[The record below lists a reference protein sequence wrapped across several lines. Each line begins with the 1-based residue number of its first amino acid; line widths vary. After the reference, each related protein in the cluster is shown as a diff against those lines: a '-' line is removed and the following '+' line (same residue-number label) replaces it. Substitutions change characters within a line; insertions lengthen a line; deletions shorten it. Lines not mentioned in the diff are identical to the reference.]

1 MPTTQSINETDVI
14 SRLSWRIMPM
24 VIGLY
29 LCAIIDRSNIGFA
42 KLQMLDDL
50 HLSEAGFAL
59 GSSLFFL
66 SYVLVEVPSA
76 LAAYRFGA
84 RLWFARIAFTWGLLT
99 ILLAFSNSGL
109 TFYALR
115 FLLGAAEG
123 GLYPAVIYYLTL
135 WFPERH
141 RVRAVGLLTL
151 GSAFGNMLSALIAGP
166 LLDLNGAL
174 GFSGWQ
180 WVFIV
185 TGIPPV
191 LLSAVVLKYLPN
203 MPSEATFLT
212 VPEKSWLETSNTAP
226 RHHSNPLRALID
238 PTVLVM
244 SLVYILINI
253 SLFGVIYWLPTVIKG
268 FGVTGT
274 ENGLLNAVPWAI
286 AAVPL
291 LTLPRRLQTEKAIVT
306 AALFITFIGVLS
318 FVAATQLHTNL
329 LRFTALAIGAPCI
342 SILFP
347 CFWYFPSKLF
357 QGARSATS
365 IAVINTVGLVGGF
378 IAQNLMPTVS
388 QMTGTAVGAMIVPAS
403 CIGLLFIIAALRRVS
418 LRNGSAGAGHPQS
431 KINGIVGLDHE
442 R

>member
-1 MPTTQSINETDVI
+1 MSMSSSVNEASVIN
-14 SRLSWRIMPM
+14 RLSWRIMPM

-50 HLSEAGFAL
+50 HLSEAGFAF
-59 GSSLFFL
+59 GSSIFFL

-84 RLWFARIAFTWGLLT
+84 RLWFARIALTWGLLT
-99 ILLAFSNSGL
+99 VVLAFSNSGL
-109 TFYALR
+109 TFYFLR

-135 WFPERH
+135 WYPERH

-166 LLDLNGAL
+166 LLDLDGAF
-174 GFSGWQ
+174 GFTGWQ

-185 TGIPPV
+185 TGIPPI
-191 LLSAVVLKYLPN
+191 LLSVVVLKFLPN
-203 MPSEATFLT
+203 TPADATFLSAS
-212 VPEKSWLETSNTAP
+212 EKSWLGTSNSAP
-226 RHHSNPLRALID
+226 RHHANPLRALID
-238 PTVLVM
+238 PKVLSM
-244 SLVYILINI
+244 ALVYMLINI

-274 ENGLLNAVPWAI
+274 QNGLLNAVPWGI
-286 AAVPL
+286 AAVL
-291 LTLPRRLQTEKAIVT
+291 LITLPRRLHTEKAIVKAT
-306 AALFITFIGVLS
+306 MVITLIGVMS
-318 FVAATQLHTNL
+318 FVAATQLDTNV
-329 LRFTALAIGAPCI
+329 LRFIALAIGAPCI

-365 IAVINTVGLVGGF
+365 IAVINTIGLIGGF
-378 IAQNLMPTVS
+378 IAQNLMPGVA
-388 QMTGTAVGAMIVPAS
+388 QMTGTAVGAMIVPAA
-403 CIGLLFIIAALRRVS
+403 CVGLLFIITVLRFLSMR
-418 LRNGSAGAGHPQS
+418 GASEAEVRPDFHATAR
-431 KINGIVGLDHE
+431 LDHD
-442 R
+442 

>member
-1 MPTTQSINETDVI
+1 MQETGLINESALI
-14 SRLSWRIMPM
+14 GRLSWRITPLA
-24 VIGLY
+24 IALY

-59 GSSLFFL
+59 GSSIFFL
-66 SYVLVEVPSA
+66 SYVLVEIPSA
-76 LAAYRFGA
+76 LAAYRLGA
-84 RLWFARIAFTWGLLT
+84 RLWFARIAFTWGVLT
-99 ILLAFSNSGL
+99 VLLAFSNSGT
-109 TFYALR
+109 TFYVLR

-135 WFPERH
+135 WFPARH

-151 GSAFGNMLSALIAGP
+151 GSALGNMLSALIAGP
-166 LLDLNGAL
+166 LLDLNGSL
-174 GFSGWQ
+174 GLAGWQ

-185 TGIPPV
+185 TGLPPV

-203 MPSEATFLT
+203 TPADATFLT
-212 VPEKSWLETSNTAP
+212 VAEKSWLQASNTAP
-226 RHHSNPLRALID
+226 HHRTTPLRALVD

-244 SLVYILINI
+244 SVVYILINI

-274 ENGLLNAVPWAI
+274 QNGLLNAVPWLF
-286 AAVPL
+286 AALLL
-291 LTLPRRLQTEKAIVT
+291 LTLPRRLQTERSIVKASLV
-306 AALFITFIGVLS
+306 ITLIGMLS
-318 FVAATQLHTNL
+318 FIAATQMSTNL
-329 LRFTALAIGAPCI
+329 LRFVALAIGAPCI

-378 IAQNLMPTVS
+378 IAQNLMPSVA
-388 QMTGTAVGAMIVPAS
+388 QMTGSTVGAMIVPAA
-403 CIGLLFIIAALRRVS
+403 CIGLLFIAALLRWLS
-418 LRNGSAGAGHPQS
+418 NRNGTIDAGHPQS
-431 KINGIVGLDHE
+431 QN
-442 R
+442 

>member
-1 MPTTQSINETDVI
+1 MPTTQTVDETNVI
-14 SRLSWRIMPM
+14 SRLSWRIMPL

-29 LCAIIDRSNIGFA
+29 LCAIIDRSNVGFA
-42 KLQMLDDL
+42 KLQMIDDL

-59 GSSLFFL
+59 GSSIFFL

-84 RLWFARIAFTWGLLT
+84 RLWFARIAFTWGVLT
-99 ILLAFSNSGL
+99 VLLAFSNSGFA
-109 TFYALR
+109 FYALR

-123 GLYPAVIYYLTL
+123 GLYPAIIYYLTL
-135 WFPERH
+135 WFPARH

-174 GFSGWQ
+174 GLSGWQ

-191 LLSAVVLKYLPN
+191 LLSGVVLKYLPN
-203 MPSEATFLT
+203 TPTDATFLT
-212 VPEKSWLETSNTAP
+212 APEKSWLETSNTAP
-226 RHHSNPLRALID
+226 SSHTNPLRALID
-238 PTVLVM
+238 PTVLLM

-286 AAVPL
+286 AAVLL
-291 LTLPRRLQTEKAIVT
+291 LTLPRRLQSERTIIT
-306 AALFITFIGVLS
+306 AVLFITFIGVLS
-318 FVAATQLHTNL
+318 FVAATQLNTNL
-329 LRFTALAIGAPCI
+329 LRFVAIAIGAPCI

-365 IAVINTVGLVGGF
+365 IAVINTIGLVGGF
-378 IAQNLMPTVS
+378 IAQNLMPSVA
-388 QMTGTAVGAMIVPAS
+388 QMTGTAVGAMLVPALCVGS
-403 CIGLLFIIAALRRVS
+403 LFILAAIRWFS
-418 LRNGSAGAGHPQS
+418 LRNNAASTGTQLKP
-431 KINGIVGLDHE
+431 HE
-442 R
+442 L

>member
-1 MPTTQSINETDVI
+1 MLTTQSIDETRVI

-42 KLQMLDDL
+42 KLQMLDEL

-59 GSSLFFL
+59 GSSIFFL

-84 RLWFARIAFTWGLLT
+84 RIWFARIALSWGFLT
-99 ILLAFSNSGL
+99 ILLAFSNSGT
-109 TFYALR
+109 TFYLLR
-115 FLLGAAEG
+115 FLLGTAEG
-123 GLYPAVIYYLTL
+123 GLYPAVIFYLTL

-191 LLSAVVLKYLPN
+191 LLSIVVLKYLPN
-203 MPSEATFLT
+203 TPSQANFLST
-212 VPEKSWLETSNTAP
+212 SEKSWLENSNAAP

-238 PTVLVM
+238 PTVLIM

-286 AAVPL
+286 AAVLL
-291 LTLPRRLQTEKAIVT
+291 LTLPRRLQTERAIVI
-306 AALFITFIGVLS
+306 AVMIIALIGVLS
-318 FVAATQLHTNL
+318 FIAATQLNTNL
-329 LRFTALAIGAPCI
+329 LRFVAVAIGAPCI

-357 QGARSATS
+357 QGARGATS

-378 IAQNLMPTVS
+378 IAQNLMPTVA

-403 CIGLLFIIAALRRVS
+403 CIGLLFIVTVLRWLS
-418 LRNGSAGAGHPQS
+418 LRNGNPDAGADSELPS
-431 KINGIVGLDHE
+431 IARLDHE
-442 R
+442 

>member
-1 MPTTQSINETDVI
+1 MSMSSSVNEASVIN
-14 SRLSWRIMPM
+14 RLSWRIMPM

-50 HLSEAGFAL
+50 HLSEAGFAF
-59 GSSLFFL
+59 GSSIFFL

-84 RLWFARIAFTWGLLT
+84 RLWFARIALTWGLLT
-99 ILLAFSNSGL
+99 VVLAFSNSGL
-109 TFYALR
+109 TFYFLR

-135 WFPERH
+135 WYPERH

-166 LLDLNGAL
+166 LLDLDGAF
-174 GFSGWQ
+174 GFTGWQ

-185 TGIPPV
+185 TGIPPI
-191 LLSAVVLKYLPN
+191 LLSVVVLKFLPN
-203 MPSEATFLT
+203 TPADATFLSAS
-212 VPEKSWLETSNTAP
+212 EKSWLGTSNSAP
-226 RHHSNPLRALID
+226 RHHANPLRALID
-238 PTVLVM
+238 PKVLSM
-244 SLVYILINI
+244 ALVYMLINI

-274 ENGLLNAVPWAI
+274 QNGLLNAVPWGI
-286 AAVPL
+286 AAVL
-291 LTLPRRLQTEKAIVT
+291 LITLPRRLHTEKAIVKAT
-306 AALFITFIGVLS
+306 MVITLIGVMS
-318 FVAATQLHTNL
+318 FVAATQLDTNV
-329 LRFTALAIGAPCI
+329 LRFIALAIGAPCI

-365 IAVINTVGLVGGF
+365 IAVINT
-378 IAQNLMPTVS
+378 
-388 QMTGTAVGAMIVPAS
+388 QMTGTAVGAMIVPAA
-403 CIGLLFIIAALRRVS
+403 CVGLLFIITVLRFLSMR
-418 LRNGSAGAGHPQS
+418 GASEAEVRPDFHATAR
-431 KINGIVGLDHE
+431 LDHD
-442 R
+442 

>member
-1 MPTTQSINETDVI
+1 MFAAQTVDETNVI
-14 SRLSWRIMPM
+14 SRLSWRIMPL

-29 LCAIIDRSNIGFA
+29 LCAIIDRSNVGFA

-50 HLSEAGFAL
+50 HLSETGFAL
-59 GSSLFFL
+59 GSSIFFL

-84 RLWFARIAFTWGLLT
+84 RLWFARIAFSWGVLT
-99 ILLAFSNSGL
+99 VLLAFSNSGL

-123 GLYPAVIYYLTL
+123 GLYPAIIYYLTL

-174 GFSGWQ
+174 GLSGWQ

-185 TGIPPV
+185 TGIPPI
-191 LLSAVVLKYLPN
+191 LLSVVVLKYLPN
-203 MPSEATFLT
+203 TPSNATFLT
-212 VPEKSWLETSNTAP
+212 APEKSWLETSNTAP
-226 RHHSNPLRALID
+226 RNHTNPLRALVD
-238 PTVLVM
+238 PTVLLM

-274 ENGLLNAVPWAI
+274 ENGLLNAVPWTI
-286 AAVPL
+286 AAVLL
-291 LTLPRRLQTEKAIVT
+291 LTLPRRLQTEKAIIT
-306 AALFITFIGVLS
+306 AVLFITFIGVLS
-318 FVAATQLHTNL
+318 FVAATQLNTNL
-329 LRFTALAIGAPCI
+329 LRFVAIAIGAPCI

-365 IAVINTVGLVGGF
+365 IAVINTIGLVGGF
-378 IAQNLMPTVS
+378 IAQNLMPSVA
-388 QMTGTAVGAMIVPAS
+388 QMTGAAVGAMMVPAL
-403 CIGLLFIIAALRRVS
+403 CVGLLFILAAVRWLS
-418 LRNGSAGAGHPQS
+418 LRHSAASTATQP
-431 KINGIVGLDHE
+431 KLRE
-442 R
+442 L

>member
-1 MPTTQSINETDVI
+1 MPETQLINEAALI
-14 SRLSWRIMPM
+14 SRLSWRITPM
-24 VIGLY
+24 AIALY

-59 GSSLFFL
+59 GSSIFFL
-66 SYVLVEVPSA
+66 SYVLVEIPSA
-76 LAAYRFGA
+76 LAAYRWGA

-99 ILLAFSNSGL
+99 VLLAFSNSGT
-109 TFYALR
+109 TFYILR

-141 RVRAVGLLTL
+141 RVHAVGLLTL
-151 GSAFGNMLSALIAGP
+151 GSALGNMLSALIAGP

-174 GFSGWQ
+174 GFAGWQ

-185 TGIPPV
+185 TGLPPI
-191 LLSAVVLKYLPN
+191 LLSLVVLKYLPN
-203 MPSEATFLT
+203 TPADATFLT
-212 VPEKSWLETSNTAP
+212 APEKSWLQASNTAP
-226 RHHSNPLRALID
+226 RHHSNPLHALVD

-244 SLVYILINI
+244 SAVYILINI
-253 SLFGVIYWLPTVIKG
+253 SLFGVIYWLPTIIKG
-268 FGVTGT
+268 FGVTGA
-274 ENGLLNAVPWAI
+274 ENGLLNAVPWLF
-286 AAVPL
+286 AAL
-291 LTLPRRLQTEKAIVT
+291 LLLSLPRRLQTEHSIVM
-306 AALFITFIGVLS
+306 ASLVITFIGTFS
-318 FVAATQLHTNL
+318 FIAATQLDTNL
-329 LRFTALAIGAPCI
+329 LRFVALAIGAPCI

-378 IAQNLMPTVS
+378 IAQNLMPSVA
-388 QMTGTAVGAMIVPAS
+388 QMAGSAVGAMIVPAA
-403 CIGLLFIIAALRRVS
+403 CIGLLFVAAALRWIWG
-418 LRNGSAGAGHPQS
+418 RNGTIDAGHPQS
-431 KINGIVGLDHE
+431 QN
-442 R
+442 

>member
-1 MPTTQSINETDVI
+1 MHETGLIDESGLI
-14 SRLSWRIMPM
+14 SRLLWRITPLA
-24 VIGLY
+24 IALY

-59 GSSLFFL
+59 GSSIFFL
-66 SYVLVEVPSA
+66 SYVLVEIPSA
-76 LAAYRFGA
+76 LAAYRLGA
-84 RLWFARIAFTWGLLT
+84 RLWFARIAFTWGVLT
-99 ILLAFSNSGL
+99 VLLAFSSSGT
-109 TFYALR
+109 TFYVLR

-151 GSAFGNMLSALIAGP
+151 GSALGNMLSALIAGP
-166 LLDLNGAL
+166 LLDLNGVL
-174 GFSGWQ
+174 GLAGWQ

-185 TGIPPV
+185 TGLPPI

-203 MPSEATFLT
+203 TPADATFLT
-212 VPEKSWLETSNTAP
+212 EAEKSWLQASNPAP
-226 RHHSNPLRALID
+226 RHHTSPLRALFD

-244 SLVYILINI
+244 SVVYILINI

-274 ENGLLNAVPWAI
+274 QNGLLNAVPWLF
-286 AAVPL
+286 AAL
-291 LTLPRRLQTEKAIVT
+291 LLLILPRRLQTERSIVR
-306 AALFITFIGVLS
+306 ASLFVTLIGMLS
-318 FVAATQLHTNL
+318 FIAVTQLNTNL
-329 LRFTALAIGAPCI
+329 MRFVALAIGAPCI

-365 IAVINTVGLVGGF
+365 IAVINTVGLIGGF
-378 IAQNLMPTVS
+378 VAQNLMPSVA
-388 QMTGTAVGAMIVPAS
+388 QMTGSAVGAMIVPAA
-403 CIGLLFIIAALRRVS
+403 CIGLLFIAAALRWLS
-418 LRNGSAGAGHPQS
+418 NRNGTIDGGHPQS
-431 KINGIVGLDHE
+431 QN
-442 R
+442 